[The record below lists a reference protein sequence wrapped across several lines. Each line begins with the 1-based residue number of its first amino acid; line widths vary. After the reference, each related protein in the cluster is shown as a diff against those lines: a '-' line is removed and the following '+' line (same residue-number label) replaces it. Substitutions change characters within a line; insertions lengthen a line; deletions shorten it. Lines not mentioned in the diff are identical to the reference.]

1 VVSAA
6 PDEPTGGDG
15 ALTTADVRRIWPE
28 LLAVVKRHKRTTEA
42 LLKSAQVH
50 DLTNGTLTLA
60 ATSPALAKMLGDDL
74 NKDIVRQALEE
85 LLGVR
90 WKVQAVVDAPGQ
102 PAAGPTVTPEAARAA
117 AQAAETAEADE
128 LMAERAADADSG
140 GTADTAPAL
149 DPEAAALQL
158 LRTQLGARPIDS

>member
-1 VVSAA
+1 VSATPA
-6 PDEPTGGDG
+6 EPADDG
-15 ALTTADVRRIWPE
+15 ALTTTDVRRIWPE
-28 LLAVVKRHKRTTEA
+28 LLSVVKRHKRTTEA

-90 WKVQAVVDAPGQ
+90 WKVQAVVDTPGQ
-102 PAAGPTVTPEAARAA
+102 PAAGPAPTPEAARAA

-128 LMAERAADADSG
+128 LMAERAADVSTDGADAS
-140 GTADTAPAL
+140 PAL